1 MISILISLLTQPHS
15 FQFSRGDPEKGIRRD
30 SRCFLKSETVIVKK
44 QTQNW
49 VFNVFNIMIKIIED
63 VDVDSGKYNKAQKS
77 LETSVLN
84 IPSVS
89 GLYAACAYEPF
100 ALRFLGCASSQ
111 LTTNRKA

>member
-1 MISILISLLTQPHS
+1 
-15 FQFSRGDPEKGIRRD
+15 
-30 SRCFLKSETVIVKK
+30 
-44 QTQNW
+44 
-49 VFNVFNIMIKIIED
+49 MIKIIED

-89 GLYAACAYEPF
+89 GLYAACAYAPF

>member
-1 MISILISLLTQPHS
+1 MNPWQLN
-15 FQFSRGDPEKGIRRD
+15 
-30 SRCFLKSETVIVKK
+30 VVKN

-49 VFNVFNIMIKIIED
+49 VFNVFNIMNKIIED

-89 GLYAACAYEPF
+89 GLCLCTICSAIP
-100 ALRFLGCASSQ
+100 GM
-111 LTTNRKA
+111 RK